1 MGRVYRARDT
11 RLPRDVAIKVL
22 TPHLAGDGAAR
33 ERLRREAFAAAAL
46 DHPFICKIFEIGDE
60 GGTLFLAMEYIEGET
75 LHDRLRNGPPAAG
88 EALRIA
94 GEIAEAL
101 EAAHARRILH
111 RDLKPS
117 NVMLTP
123 QGRVK
128 VMDFGLAKQ
137 LQSAGAGE
145 SGDRETAARDALITE
160 AGVRLGTPGYM
171 SPEQVLGDRLD
182 ERSDVFSFGIVLCE
196 LLTGQHPFRRPSPG
210 SMMTAIVREP
220 PSLSDISG
228 SVSIL
233 IQRLLAK
240 APSDRYGTISE
251 VRKDLDRLSS
261 SSAERV
267 DRVPRPRGRAMV
279 GRDAER
285 AELLRGLEDAIA
297 GHGSIVLVGGEPG
310 IGKTRLAQEVIA
322 DARERGFF
330 GLVGHCYEGEGA
342 PPYVPFVETLEYA
355 ARVVPPAAFR
365 RALGDAAPEVAKLMP
380 ELRRLFSDIPPPIEL
395 PPEQQRRFLFNA
407 YLEFTQRSCAITPMV
422 VVLEDLHW
430 ADEPT
435 LQLLQHLAQ
444 AVPALRLFVLGTY
457 RDVELDVTRPFA
469 RTLETLLRERLAS
482 RIALR
487 RLGAGDVESMLRS
500 LGDQPPPSSLSR
512 ILFEET
518 EGNPFF
524 VEEVFQH
531 LAEEGRL
538 FDATGKWRSDLRAEN
553 LRVPESIRLVVGRRF
568 ERLSERARRVM
579 TTAAILGRTF
589 SSALLEAIEAGGPDE
604 VLDAVEEAER
614 AHLVVAEP
622 TAREPR
628 YRFAHELIR
637 QTLADGLS
645 LPRRQ
650 RLHARVAEAIER
662 VYEASLEKHAP
673 ALAYHLYQAGA
684 AAEAEKTSTYL
695 LLASDQARAAAAHE
709 DSLARLDDALSLWQ
723 GKVSGRVADI
733 HSRRAAAFRSLGRIR
748 ETVDTLES
756 AIAMFRDVGDFDRM
770 AASANDLGW
779 VHAWNADLDAAL
791 EVVRRTFEQVA
802 QMPPKVAC
810 RLLLLRAS
818 TLSSNGDPEGGFET
832 LRKAQAILRSLD
844 DPELGRESARI
855 ELFLLWHA
863 MRLDRAIEIAQDATM
878 RSRAAGDVWSE
889 IDTAFVEPLALLYCG
904 RPREAARLVEE
915 RRELADRVGH
925 HGVLWGF
932 KLTSA
937 VEAISR
943 GELDSSAK
951 LAVESVDFG
960 KATGGGWSF
969 VGVVVLGEVYF
980 LQGRSEEAFAHLRE
994 AARTEPKTYLSGYR
1008 ASSLLWA
1015 LAHEGDG
1022 DAEAVLGEVSRRLPK
1037 RGRTPTFGDW
1047 FALAAVV
1054 EALALLGRREEAAAL
1069 IEPAEDFVGTGV
1081 QYLRSQISSTIA
1093 GIAAACAREWS
1104 RSESHHQLAI
1114 RQADAAYRVSQPHAR
1129 LWYADML
1136 LSRNAPGDRERA
1148 RSLLSEALSLY
1159 ESMGMPGFARRT
1171 SARLAATS
1179 SDV

>member
-1 MGRVYRARDT
+1 MGPGKKLGSYEIIDAIGEGGMGRVYRARDP

-22 TPHLAGDGAAR
+22 SPHLADDSAAR

-60 GGTLFLAMEYIEGET
+60 GGTVFIVILYIEGET

-137 LQSAGAGE
+137 LESAGEGE
-145 SGDRETAARDALITE
+145 SGDRETAARDAPLTE

-182 ERSDVFSFGIVLCE
+182 ERSDVFSFGILLCE

-210 SMMTAIVREP
+210 STMTAIVREP
-220 PSLSDISG
+220 PSLSDVSG
-228 SVSIL
+228 SVSVL

-251 VRKDLDRLSS
+251 VRKDLERLSS
-261 SSAERV
+261 SSAEMV
-267 DRVPRPRGRAMV
+267 DRAPRPRGRAMV

-297 GHGSIVLVGGEPG
+297 GHGSIALVGGEPG
-310 IGKTRLAQEVIA
+310 IGKTRLAQELLA

-342 PPYVPFVETLEYA
+342 PPYVPFVETLEYT

-469 RTLETLLRERLAS
+469 RILETFLRERLAN
-482 RIALR
+482 RMALR

-538 FDATGKWRSDLRAEN
+538 FDATGKWRSDLRVEN
-553 LRVPESIRLVVGRRF
+553 LRVPESIR
-568 ERLSERARRVM
+568 
-579 TTAAILGRTF
+579 
-589 SSALLEAIEAGGPDE
+589 P
-604 VLDAVEEAER
+604 
-614 AHLVVAEP
+614 
-622 TAREPR
+622 
-628 YRFAHELIR
+628 
-637 QTLADGLS
+637 
-645 LPRRQ
+645 
-650 RLHARVAEAIER
+650 
-662 VYEASLEKHAP
+662 
-673 ALAYHLYQAGA
+673 
-684 AAEAEKTSTYL
+684 
-695 LLASDQARAAAAHE
+695 
-709 DSLARLDDALSLWQ
+709 
-723 GKVSGRVADI
+723 
-733 HSRRAAAFRSLGRIR
+733 
-748 ETVDTLES
+748 
-756 AIAMFRDVGDFDRM
+756 
-770 AASANDLGW
+770 
-779 VHAWNADLDAAL
+779 
-791 EVVRRTFEQVA
+791 
-802 QMPPKVAC
+802 
-810 RLLLLRAS
+810 
-818 TLSSNGDPEGGFET
+818 
-832 LRKAQAILRSLD
+832 
-844 DPELGRESARI
+844 
-855 ELFLLWHA
+855 
-863 MRLDRAIEIAQDATM
+863 
-878 RSRAAGDVWSE
+878 
-889 IDTAFVEPLALLYCG
+889 
-904 RPREAARLVEE
+904 
-915 RRELADRVGH
+915 
-925 HGVLWGF
+925 
-932 KLTSA
+932 SA
-937 VEAISR
+937 VV
-943 GELDSSAK
+943 SS
-951 LAVESVDFG
+951 G
-960 KATGGGWSF
+960 
-969 VGVVVLGEVYF
+969 
-980 LQGRSEEAFAHLRE
+980 
-994 AARTEPKTYLSGYR
+994 
-1008 ASSLLWA
+1008 
-1015 LAHEGDG
+1015 
-1022 DAEAVLGEVSRRLPK
+1022 
-1037 RGRTPTFGDW
+1037 
-1047 FALAAVV
+1047 
-1054 EALALLGRREEAAAL
+1054 
-1069 IEPAEDFVGTGV
+1069 
-1081 QYLRSQISSTIA
+1081 
-1093 GIAAACAREWS
+1093 
-1104 RSESHHQLAI
+1104 
-1114 RQADAAYRVSQPHAR
+1114 
-1129 LWYADML
+1129 
-1136 LSRNAPGDRERA
+1136 
-1148 RSLLSEALSLY
+1148 
-1159 ESMGMPGFARRT
+1159 
-1171 SARLAATS
+1171 
-1179 SDV
+1179 